1 MNLINNKQ
9 IAIIGGG
16 PGGLTLARLL
26 QLKGANVRVYERD
39 INKDARVQGTTLDLH
54 EESGLKAL
62 RETDLM
68 DEFKKNYR
76 PGADRMIIAN
86 EHAEIFFSD
95 HEGKPEEDFGSEHFR
110 PEIDRGPLRQLLL
123 ESLQPDTV
131 VWDSQ
136 FVSMEK
142 QNDGWLLHFKNGTSA
157 YADMVIGADGAN
169 SKTRPYIT
177 DIKPFYTGISGILT
191 VEGIHHPETKAPKM
205 HKLSNG
211 GKIMAFGGGKFITVA
226 SKGDGSL
233 AFYFSYKVDESKLKN
248 IDFSNRAQVLTW
260 FKKDFAEWDH
270 VWHELFENAETTFI
284 VIPIY
289 CMPLDQTWQ
298 ALPNLT
304 MLGDAAHLMP
314 PFAGE
319 GVNMAMLDA
328 LELSECLCN
337 ENFSDIQT
345 AITSYENQ
353 MRKRAAAAAQ
363 ESLENGDKMHSADAL
378 PKMLAFFGGLGMTN
392 K

>member
-1 MNLINNKQ
+1 MTIQDKK
-9 IAIIGGG
+9 IAIVGGG

-26 QLKGANVRVYERD
+26 QLKGANVKVYERD
-39 INKDARVQGTTLDLH
+39 LTKDARVQGTTLDLH
-54 EESGLKAL
+54 DESGLKAL
-62 RETDLM
+62 REAQLL

-76 PGADRMIIAN
+76 PGADKLIIAN
-86 EHAEIFFSD
+86 EYAEMFFSD

-110 PEIDRGPLRQLLL
+110 PEIDRGPLRNMLLQ
-123 ESLQPDTV
+123 SLQPDTV

-142 QNDGWLLHFKNGTSA
+142 QGNGWQLHFKNKIAA
-157 YADMVIGADGAN
+157 YADIVIGADGAN
-169 SKTRPYIT
+169 SKIRPYIT
-177 DIKPFYTGISGILT
+177 DIKPFYTGISGLLT
-191 VEGIHHPETKAPKM
+191 VDGIHDPERTAPTIY
-205 HKLSNG
+205 KLLKG
-211 GKIMAFGGGKFITVA
+211 GKIMAFGGEKTFTVA

-233 AFYFSYKVDESKLKN
+233 AFYVSYKVDESRLRN
-248 IDFSNRAQVLTW
+248 IDFSDKTQVLAW
-260 FKKDFAEWDH
+260 FKKDFTEWGNI
-270 VWHELFENAETTFI
+270 WHELFENAATTFI
-284 VIPIY
+284 PIAIY
-289 CMPLDQTWQ
+289 SMPLDQAWQ

-328 LELSECLCN
+328 LELRNCLYSD
-337 ENFSDIQT
+337 NFNDLHT
-345 AITSYENQ
+345 AIVSYENK

-378 PKMLAFFGGLGMTN
+378 QKMLAFFGG